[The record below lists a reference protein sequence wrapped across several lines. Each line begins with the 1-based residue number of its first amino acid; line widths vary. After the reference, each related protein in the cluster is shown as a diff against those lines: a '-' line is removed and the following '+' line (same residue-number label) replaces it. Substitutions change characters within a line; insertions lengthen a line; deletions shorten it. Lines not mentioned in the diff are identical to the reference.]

1 MFKTDSFLGNKKLS
15 LNQNVWH
22 DHATMQQDVLLHFWV
37 IFDTEMR
44 PKYEEV
50 ILLSSSRVFLLSTPI
65 ENSEASWKKASNGL
79 TTQIEFIF
87 CVYYLSQ
94 CEFLPKT
101 ENCNSCGLSISIS
114 GTIRG
119 VVFWTLRHFKG
130 KFCLLKNSSTV

>member
-1 MFKTDSFLGNKKLS
+1 MKKLYCC
-15 LNQNVWH
+15 LALEFFCCLPLWK
-22 DHATMQQDVLLHFWV
+22 TVLF
-37 IFDTEMR
+37 
-44 PKYEEV
+44 
-50 ILLSSSRVFLLSTPI
+50 SSSRVFQLSTPTFQLSTPI

-130 KFCLLKNSSTV
+130 KFCLLKNSSTVQQFISNISNFTALSSHAK